1 MEKMERSHVREAGLM
16 PIKVERILFR
26 IGEGSLAVTLPK
38 AWVIYNHLKPG
49 DRVEVIVN
57 DDVTVHIKKKP
68 ETEKE
73 ADG

>member
-1 MEKMERSHVREAGLM
+1 M

-38 AWVIYNHLKPG
+38 PWVRYNHLKPG

-68 ETEKE
+68 ETERE

>member
-1 MEKMERSHVREAGLM
+1 M

-38 AWVIYNHLKPG
+38 AWVVYNQLKPG
-49 DRVEVIVN
+49 DIVEIIVN
-57 DDVTVHIKKKP
+57 GGVHIRVKKDP
-68 ETEKE
+68 TTEDK